1 MMESSTHL
9 ELARAQKKTTLFIS
23 GSRHIRALNSEI
35 KARLQNIV
43 NNQFEIIVG
52 DAFGVDKAVQQYLA
66 DINYS
71 AVRVF
76 CSGSVCRNNLGNWA
90 IEWISV
96 DPNLKG
102 RAFYTEKDKAMA
114 AQADYGFVLWDGK
127 SQGSLN
133 NIHELIRHQRKTLLW
148 YAPAKKFY
156 TITDLDD
163 LQIVLPQPV
172 VENNDMLSIQSV
184 LAL

>member
-1 MMESSTHL
+1 M
-9 ELARAQKKTTLFIS
+9 TTVFIS

-52 DAFGVDKAVQQYLA
+52 DAFGVDKAVQHYLA
-66 DINYS
+66 AINYPT
-71 AVRVF
+71 VRVF

-90 IEWISV
+90 VEWINV
-96 DPNLKG
+96 DPSLKG

-133 NIHELIRHQRKTLLW
+133 NIHELLRLERKLLLW
-148 YAPAKKFY
+148 YAPEKIFH
-156 TITDLDD
+156 TITTTDD
-163 LQIVLPQPV
+163 LQKLINKPEPKVLLS
-172 VENNDMLSIQSV
+172 ESIQHS
-184 LAL
+184 LAM

>member
-1 MMESSTHL
+1 MESSTNL
-9 ELARAQKKTTLFIS
+9 ESARAQKKTTLFIS

-35 KARLQNIV
+35 KSRLQNII
-43 NNQFEIIVG
+43 NKQFEIIVG

-66 DINYS
+66 DMNYP
-71 AVRVF
+71 AVRIF
-76 CSGSVCRNNLGNWA
+76 CSGSVCRNNLGNWT
-90 IEWISV
+90 IEWITV
-96 DPNLKG
+96 DPSLKG

-133 NIHELIRHQRKTLLW
+133 NIHELIRHKRKTLLW
-148 YAPAKKFY
+148 YAPEKRFL

-172 VENNDMLSIQSV
+172 AENNDMLSIQSV

>member
-1 MMESSTHL
+1 M
-9 ELARAQKKTTLFIS
+9 TTVFIS

-35 KARLQNIV
+35 KSRLQNIV
-43 NNQFEIIVG
+43 NKQFEIIVG

-66 DINYS
+66 DINYPT
-71 AVRVF
+71 VRVF
-76 CSGSVCRNNLGNWA
+76 CSGSVCRNNLGTWT
-90 IEWISV
+90 IEWITV
-96 DPNLKG
+96 DPSLKG

-133 NIHELIRHQRKTLLW
+133 NIHELIRLERKLLLW
-148 YAPAKKFY
+148 YAPTKIFH
-156 TITDLDD
+156 TISSSDD
-163 LQIVLPQPV
+163 LAAVLPKQIPQY
-172 VENNDMLSIQSV
+172 NDLIPEQSL

>member
-1 MMESSTHL
+1 MESSTHL

-133 NIHELIRHQRKTLLW
+133 NIHELIRLERKLLLW
-148 YAPAKKFY
+148 YAPRKIFH
-156 TITDLDD
+156 TITSIDD
-163 LQIVLPQPV
+163 LQKLLSKPEPETLLPEP
-172 VENNDMLSIQSV
+172 IQHS
-184 LAL
+184 LAM

>member
-1 MMESSTHL
+1 M
-9 ELARAQKKTTLFIS
+9 TTVFIS
-23 GSRHIRALNSEI
+23 GSRYIRALNSEI
-35 KARLQNIV
+35 KSRLQNIV
-43 NNQFEIIVG
+43 NKKFEIIVG

-90 IEWISV
+90 VEWISV
-96 DPNLKG
+96 DPSLKG

-133 NIHELIRHQRKTLLW
+133 NIHELIHLERKLLLW
-148 YAPAKKFY
+148 YAPTKTFH
-156 TITDLDD
+156 TISSSDD
-163 LQIVLPQPV
+163 LAAVLPKQIPQY
-172 VENNDMLSIQSV
+172 NDLAPEQSL